1 MVTFEQVKLLETKVA
16 KAIDFVDRV
25 AGENALLRGKLETYQ
40 KRIGELEVL
49 IQRFKD
55 DQSRIEEG
63 ILSALDRLSRFEA
76 EVEQTISPVSGEA
89 EVRRES
95 VPAEAVAPPSPTP
108 GENPVAAALE
118 EETSEEDEDTASPD
132 NIYMAEQ
139 PEEALIFDTGTEE
152 DADLGADEITAPVDD
167 GVDPAE
173 LDIF

>member
-25 AGENALLRGKLETYQ
+25 SGENALLRGKLETYQ

-55 DQSRIEEG
+55 DQGRIEEG
-63 ILSALDRLSRFEA
+63 ILSALDRLNRFEA
-76 EVEQTISPVSGEA
+76 DMEQTIAPVSGEA
-89 EVRRES
+89 AEES
-95 VPAEAVAPPSPTP
+95 APAETEAPSPAPESPAVETP
-108 GENPVAAALE
+108 EARE
-118 EETSEEDEDTASPD
+118 EENEDEDPVSPD
-132 NIYMAEQ
+132 NIYLAEQ
-139 PEEALIFDTGTEE
+139 PEDALIFDAEPEE

>member
-1 MVTFEQVKLLETKVA
+1 MVTFEQVKLLETKITR
-16 KAIDFVDRV
+16 AIDFVDRV
-25 AGENALLRGKLETYQ
+25 TGENALLRGKLETYQ

-49 IQRFKD
+49 IQRFKE

-63 ILSALDRLSRFEA
+63 ILSALDRLNRFET
-76 EVEQTISPVSGEA
+76 EVEQTISPVSGEG

-95 VPAEAVAPPSPTP
+95 VAEKSPTA
-108 GENPVAAALE
+108 GETPAVGKE
-118 EETSEEDEDTASPD
+118 EGTEDADSPD
-132 NIYMAEQ
+132 NIYVAEQ
-139 PEEALIFDTGTEE
+139 PEETLIFDAGTEE